1 MFVSKYHLSEIAIQ
15 VSFSD
20 QNLSAVIV
28 VVVDVVVVVV
38 VDFWIP
44 SLQTAP
50 KRSARGRHWR
60 LGHE

>member
-1 MFVSKYHLSEIAIQ
+1 MFVSKYHLSEIASQ
-15 VSFSD
+15 VSFPD

-28 VVVDVVVVVV
+28 DVVVVV

>member
-1 MFVSKYHLSEIAIQ
+1 MRFC
-15 VSFSD
+15 D

-28 VVVDVVVVVV
+28 DVVVVVV
-38 VDFWIP
+38 VVVVDDFWIP

-50 KRSARGRHWR
+50 ERSARGRHWR